1 VITASN
7 DLKNIFYNSRTV
19 NISAGAT
26 IEYNMNTLL
35 DNITLSTTLT
45 DSDYISDIT
54 PALGQEIRINPYKK
68 LFPIDSIVKPF
79 RPINSGIKNYILL
92 DSDNQ
97 NSNIFYDYRTLP
109 YPSNSP
115 RVYYA
120 GTTNYYKYWVTPQN
134 TGVNVT
140 VKYVQSTA
148 TVNEAYATGPNL
160 GSKVVYKTTTD
171 HGFTIGQRVTISGSG
186 TASLNLTNQI
196 ITDVPDSRTFSV
208 TNSLAQVS
216 SSGLS
221 KTATLVNTAG
231 VATPTK
237 PALANKIVIA
247 FEKYH
252 ALPATCSLVI
262 TYSDDTTA
270 TVSNATVSS
279 STGRA
284 IFYYNGSTWSTTAPF
299 SSSQPISYAAPREI
313 KSILLT
319 TPTSA
324 NGPVIAVTE
333 ISARWVKDISSDLVS
348 FDIEKES
355 TSDVFDLLPVG
366 NISANNLTMNIVK
379 YNQSNLR
386 VLTYNRDDDWTSNP
400 APNDVI
406 YFAKNAEVRPHFKIY
421 HSAGAVTEG
430 SLKYD
435 IVEQGTFYLDSH
447 SISEYGNLQINGLD
461 GSKHL
466 METLT
471 PDLIYEN
478 APVTSIIMSILDSIG
493 FSNYNINISLN
504 GSNASIDTSIPTLA
518 YWWSENNKTVWDCLQ
533 ELCRDVQ
540 MNAFF
545 DENNVF
551 QFYTRDYLYNKATTD
566 WAFTYNQDGNT
577 LPNISSFEKKEIAS
591 ANQVKIIWRTPMSSL
606 YNQNA
611 TDLWSSEPSFLIAG
625 GLRNQILSSTPAE
638 LVDFDLDIEG
648 LDSSSEV
655 AFTFGYS
662 GYFLVNSEVF
672 EYDAIQYQYEPLNST
687 TTQYAFI
694 SSEADWA
701 KYRALSKTG
710 FQYFKPTGK
719 YRIKARALFGTAAAT
734 HAATGGTIDGWNQI
748 TGDEWS

>member
-1 VITASN
+1 MITASN
-7 DLKNIFYNSRTV
+7 DLKNIFYNSSTV

-26 IEYNMNTLL
+26 IEYNMNNLL
-35 DNITLSTTLT
+35 DNITLSTTIT
-45 DSDYISDIT
+45 DNDYISDIT
-54 PALGQEIRINPYKK
+54 PAPGQEIRINPYKK

-92 DSDNQ
+92 DSDNE
-97 NSNIFYDYRTLP
+97 NSNIFYDYRTVP

-120 GTTNYYKYWVTPQN
+120 GTTNYYKYWVTPQD

-148 TVNEAYATGPNL
+148 TVNEAYATG
-160 GSKVVYKTTTD
+160 SKVVYKTTSD

-262 TYSDDTTA
+262 TYSDNTTA
-270 TVSNATVSS
+270 TVNGATVPS
-279 STGRA
+279 STGRV
-284 IFYYNGSTWSTTAPF
+284 IFYYNGSTWSTTPTF

-324 NGPVIAVTE
+324 NGPLIAVTE
-333 ISARWVKDISSDLVS
+333 ISARWIKDISSDLIS
-348 FDIEKES
+348 FNVEKES

-366 NISANNLTMNIVK
+366 NISANSLAMNLVK
-379 YNQSNLR
+379 YNQSSLR
-386 VLTYNRDDDWTSNP
+386 VLTYNREDDWTSNP
-400 APNDVI
+400 VPNDVI
-406 YFAKNAEVRPHFKIY
+406 YFAKNAEIKPHFKVY
-421 HSAGAVTEG
+421 HSAGAITEG

-435 IVEQGTFYLDSH
+435 IVEQGTFYLNSH
-447 SISEYGNLQINGLD
+447 SISEYGDVQIDGLD
-461 GSKHL
+461 GSKYL
-466 METLT
+466 METLV

-504 GSNASIDTSIPTLA
+504 GSNVSIDTSIPTLT

-687 TTQYAFI
+687 TTQYAFV

-719 YRIKARALFGTAAAT
+719 YRIKARALFGTTAST
-734 HAATGGTIDGWNQI
+734 HAATGGTINGWNLI
-748 TGDEWS
+748 TEDEWS

>member
-1 VITASN
+1 MITASN

-26 IEYNMNTLL
+26 IEYNMNNLL
-35 DNITLSTTLT
+35 DNITLSTTIT
-45 DSDYISDIT
+45 DNDYISDIT
-54 PALGQEIRINPYKK
+54 PAPGQEIRINPYKK

-97 NSNIFYDYRTLP
+97 NSNIFYDYRTVP

-120 GTTNYYKYWVTPQN
+120 GTTNYYKYWVTPQD

-148 TVNEAYATGPNL
+148 TVNEAYATG
-160 GSKVVYKTTTD
+160 SKVVYKTTSD

-216 SSGLS
+216 ASGLS

-262 TYSDDTTA
+262 TYSDNTTA
-270 TVSNATVSS
+270 TVNGATVPS
-279 STGRA
+279 STGRV
-284 IFYYNGSTWSTTAPF
+284 IFYYNGSTWSTTPPF

-324 NGPVIAVTE
+324 NGPLIAVTE
-333 ISARWVKDISSDLVS
+333 ISARWIKDISSDLVS
-348 FDIEKES
+348 FNIEKES
-355 TSDVFDLLPVG
+355 TSDVSDLLPVG
-366 NISANNLTMNIVK
+366 NISANSLAMNLVK

-386 VLTYNRDDDWTSNP
+386 VLTYNREDDWASNP
-400 APNDVI
+400 VPNDVI
-406 YFAKNAEVRPHFKIY
+406 YFAKNAEIKPHFKVY
-421 HSAGAVTEG
+421 HSAGAITEG

-435 IVEQGTFYLDSH
+435 IVEQGTFYLNSH
-447 SISEYGNLQINGLD
+447 SISEYGDVQIDGLD
-461 GSKHL
+461 GSKYL
-466 METLT
+466 METLV

-504 GSNASIDTSIPTLA
+504 GSNVSIDTSIPTLT

-687 TTQYAFI
+687 TTQYAFV

-719 YRIKARALFGTAAAT
+719 YRIKARALFGTTAAT
-734 HAATGGTIDGWNQI
+734 HAATGGTIDGWNLI
-748 TGDEWS
+748 TADEWS

>member
-1 VITASN
+1 MITVSN
-7 DLKNIFYNSRTV
+7 DLENIFYNSRTV

-45 DSDYISDIT
+45 DSDYISDVT

-92 DSDNQ
+92 DSDSQ

-120 GTTNYYKYWVTPQN
+120 GTTNYYKYWVTPQD

-148 TVNEAYATGPNL
+148 TVNEAYATGPDL
-160 GSKVVYKTTTD
+160 GSKVVYKTTID
-171 HGFTIGQRVTISGSG
+171 HGFTVGQRVTISGSG

-299 SSSQPISYAAPREI
+299 SSSQPILYSAPREI

-366 NISANNLTMNIVK
+366 NISANNLTMNLVK
-379 YNQSNLR
+379 YNQSSLR
-386 VLTYNRDDDWTSNP
+386 VLTYNRDDDWTSSP
-400 APNDVI
+400 APDDVI
-406 YFAKNAEVRPHFKIY
+406 YFVKNAEVKPHFKIY
-421 HSAGAVTEG
+421 HSTGAVTEG

-447 SISEYGNLQINGLD
+447 SISEYGDVQIDGLD
-461 GSKHL
+461 SSKHL
-466 METLT
+466 METLI
-471 PDLIYEN
+471 PDLIYED

-493 FSNYNINISLN
+493 FSNYNINIVLN
-504 GSNASIDTSIPTLA
+504 NDGESIDTSIPTLR

-533 ELCRDVQ
+533 ELCRDIQ

-551 QFYTRDYLYNKATTD
+551 QFYTRDYLYNKATVD
-566 WAFTYNQDGNT
+566 WAFTYDQDGNT

-625 GLRNQILSSTPAE
+625 GLRKEILSSTPAE

-687 TTQYAFI
+687 TTQYDFV

-719 YRIKARALFGTAAAT
+719 YRIKARALFGSAAAT